1 MSRPAASQHTLTQA
15 ESKYFAA
22 NRKDRVI
29 NLAITH
35 LESWCE
41 VENIYIVQEWE
52 ILSIQF
58 QEFKERIVTM

>member
-1 MSRPAASQHTLTQA
+1 MSRPAARQHTFTQA

-22 NRKDRVI
+22 NPKDRVI

-41 VENIYIVQEWE
+41 FENIYIVQEWE

-58 QEFKERIVTM
+58 KKFKERTVTM